1 MAFSWSSVESYNST
15 LNLPREES
23 LNFASYYNARRGI
36 NFPFLG
42 SGHRLND
49 SDVVV
54 HATGAKYRQTPF
66 ARETNKQKK
75 GGEKKRR
82 EDRRVVVILRTS
94 AQPLLYT
101 NHDRNNKAG
110 KNDVNEEQRRR
121 RREEYGAG
129 LTTDENNKNR
139 RGPS

>member
-66 ARETNKQKK
+66 ARETNKKK
-75 GGEKKRR
+75 KAGKKKRR

>member
-66 ARETNKQKK
+66 ARETNKKKKKKAGKKK
-75 GGEKKRR
+75 GGK
-82 EDRRVVVILRTS
+82 T
-94 AQPLLYT
+94 
-101 NHDRNNKAG
+101 
-110 KNDVNEEQRRR
+110 DV
-121 RREEYGAG
+121 
-129 LTTDENNKNR
+129 L
-139 RGPS
+139 S